1 MWKVCDGFVSTL
13 MGESEPTLFDFSPM
27 GVLRPNLNL
36 FCLRLDKVFDG
47 FVLTLMGVLSAQT
60 KYNHPYFISSFENC
74 VSVQAV
80 VFKD

>member
-1 MWKVCDGFVSTL
+1 

-36 FCLRLDKVFDG
+36 FCLRLDKVCDG
-47 FVLTLMGVLSAQT
+47 FVSTLLVGVLSAQS

-74 VSVQAV
+74 VSVQAA